1 MSLDD
6 VVPALLLLLLL
17 LVGGTTTTGGGSH
30 TTTSTGIL
38 SAFPCLSKIFVYF
51 SHCILGN
58 FFMFFLSSADFFSK
72 KHLLGILL
80 ECQTVWT
87 LIKLDGSSGL
97 ISVHT
102 VCQGYQQTLLDNE
115 LRKQFI

>member
-6 VVPALLLLLLL
+6 VVPALLLLLLLL

-58 FFMFFLSSADFFSK
+58 FFMFFFGRLLISFLK
-72 KHLLGILL
+72 KHL
-80 ECQTVWT
+80 
-87 LIKLDGSSGL
+87 
-97 ISVHT
+97 
-102 VCQGYQQTLLDNE
+102 
-115 LRKQFI
+115 